1 MATVQH
7 GLTRFTRQP
16 QAVVRG
22 VGGPTGAAGAAGGG
36 ATLSDDEL
44 RALLEP
50 LAEILL
56 LERTALKSYAQLVVP
71 YFRRQAAALAAMP
84 GGAAARAK
92 MLAERV
98 SELSDPTR
106 LGSMNGA
113 FALLGHRAARVRF
126 AYSALHPLCYP
137 PGMPPKGRS
146 GGLPAVFDGDEDGAL
161 CVSDSD
167 VLVVD

>member
-1 MATVQH
+1 M
-7 GLTRFTRQP
+7 
-16 QAVVRG
+16 RG

-56 LERTALKSYAQLVVP
+56 LERTALKSYAQQVVP

-84 GGAAARAK
+84 GGTAARAK

-98 SELSDPTR
+98 SELMDPAR
-106 LGSMNGA
+106 PGSMN
-113 FALLGHRAARVRF
+113 
-126 AYSALHPLCYP
+126 
-137 PGMPPKGRS
+137 GMPPKGRS